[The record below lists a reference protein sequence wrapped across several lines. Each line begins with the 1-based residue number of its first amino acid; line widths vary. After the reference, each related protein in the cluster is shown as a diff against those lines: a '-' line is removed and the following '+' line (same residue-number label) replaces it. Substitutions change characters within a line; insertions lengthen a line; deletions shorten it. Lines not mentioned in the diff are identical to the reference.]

1 MVSTGGVIATGGA
14 PPVSGG
20 SFPTGGAIATGG
32 EQTSGGAVTS
42 GGVANASGGQ
52 ATAGGGSSAQGG
64 GGAAAGG
71 ESSGGKTS
79 PGGSANGG
87 GGSAGMSNG
96 SGGHSASGGSA
107 GAAAGSAGAS
117 TGGAVDT
124 GTLPALTLHLA
135 GDSTVMTYEPS
146 SAQEGWGQE
155 LGQFFLSK
163 VTINNAAI
171 GGASVQTFH
180 ASSRWTGIISKLKAG
195 DYVMADF
202 GINDSGTVAGRHVD
216 PMPFQALFSQMNDEV
231 RAKQANFII
240 VTSSALQYW
249 SGGKETNAR
258 LEPYVSVLKTL
269 GMTKNIPVADLNAR
283 SVEYLN
289 SIGQTAAAQL
299 YFEGDK
305 AHFTKLGATQMAK
318 FVVEELK
325 RIASPLAAYA
335 K

>member
-1 MVSTGGVIATGGA
+1 VTATGGTPTTGGSVSTGGFV
-14 PPVSGG
+14 
-20 SFPTGGAIATGG
+20 ATGG
-32 EQTSGGAVTS
+32 EQATGGVVTS
-42 GGVANASGGQ
+42 GGTANASGGQ
-52 ATAGGGSSAQGG
+52 APANGGSSTQGG
-64 GGAAAGG
+64 GGTAAGG
-71 ESSGGKTS
+71 TTAGETSGGKA
-79 PGGSANGG
+79 PGGSASGG
-87 GGSAGMSNG
+87 GASAGMSN
-96 SGGHSASGGSA
+96 SGGHSGSGGS
-107 GAAAGSAGAS
+107 GGTAAGGAGAS
-117 TGGAVDT
+117 TGGTVDT
-124 GTLPALTLHLA
+124 GALPALTLHLA
-135 GDSTVMTYEPS
+135 GDSTVMTYEAS

-180 ASSRWTGIISKLKAG
+180 SSSRWTGIISKLKAG

-202 GINDSGTVAGRHVD
+202 GINDSGTVEGRHVD

-231 RAKQANFII
+231 KAKQANFII

-269 GMTKNIPVADLNAR
+269 GMSKNIPVVDLNAR